1 MSNYN
6 ILSWNVNSIRALV
19 KKLDLNEVLKNVN
32 IFCIG
37 ETKLSCSN
45 TDSTDLSVVKDLK
58 EQIKGFRYRYYS
70 TCSRKKGYSGT
81 AIWSK
86 KKPID
91 IQYGLGI
98 EELDNEGRV
107 ITLEFDKFYL
117 LHVYTPNSGEVLAR
131 LDYRVKT
138 WDVEFRKFIKK
149 LQEKKPIIVCGDLNC
164 ANEDIDIHSPKTNKR
179 SAGFT
184 DEERKSFKKML
195 KDNNLID
202 SFRHFYPDKVQYTYW
217 SYRTRARLNNKGWRI
232 DYFLVDNKI
241 LNKIKKSL
249 ILDKIMGS
257 DHCPIK
263 LNIFI

>member
-1 MSNYN
+1 MNKYN
-6 ILSWNVNSIRALV
+6 ILAWNVNSIRALV
-19 KKLDLNEVLKNVN
+19 KKIDLNDILKNVN

-37 ETKLSCSN
+37 ETKLSCP
-45 TDSTDLSVVKDLK
+45 DLVVQKNLK
-58 EQIKGFRYRYYS
+58 EKIKGFKYRYYS

-86 KKPID
+86 KKPLNVL
-91 IQYGLGI
+91 YGLDI
-98 EELDNEGRV
+98 EELDNEGRI

-131 LDYRVKT
+131 LDYRVKK
-138 WDVEFRKFIKK
+138 WDVAFRKFIKK
-149 LQEKKPIIVCGDLNC
+149 LQEKKPIIICGDLNC

-184 DEERKSFKKML
+184 DEERKSFKIML
-195 KDNNLID
+195 KENNLID
-202 SFRHFYPDKVQYTYW
+202 SFRHFNPEEIMYSYW

-232 DYFLVDNKI
+232 DYFLLDVRL

-257 DHCPIK
+257 DHCPIQLK
-263 LNIFI
+263 FNI

>member
-19 KKLDLNEVLKNVN
+19 KKLDLNKILKNVN

-37 ETKLSCSN
+37 ETKLSCPDIDVQKN
-45 TDSTDLSVVKDLK
+45 LKDH
-58 EQIKGFRYRYYS
+58 IKGFRYRFYS
-70 TCSRKKGYSGT
+70 TSSRKKGYSGT

-86 KKPID
+86 KKPLNVL
-91 IQYGLGI
+91 YGLGI

-107 ITLEFDKFYL
+107 ITLEFDNFYL

-138 WDVEFRKFIKK
+138 WDIAFRKFIKK
-149 LQEKKPIIVCGDLNC
+149 LQENKPIIICGDLNC
-164 ANEDIDIHSPKTNKR
+164 AHEEIDIHSPKTNKR

-184 DEERKSFKKML
+184 DEERKSFTKLL

-202 SFRHFYPDKVQYTYW
+202 TFRYMFPDKVQYTYW
-217 SYRTRARLNNKGWRI
+217 NYRSRARDNNKGWRI
-232 DYFLVDNKI
+232 DYFLVDKRI

-249 ILDKIMGS
+249 ILYKVMGS
-257 DHCPIK
+257 DHCPIQLK
-263 LNIFI
+263 FNI

>member
-6 ILSWNVNSIRALV
+6 ILAWNVNSIRALV
-19 KKLDLNEVLKNVN
+19 KKIDLNDILKNVN

-37 ETKLSCSN
+37 ETKLSCP
-45 TDSTDLSVVKDLK
+45 DLVVQK
-58 EQIKGFRYRYYS
+58 ELEEKIKGFGYRYYS

-86 KKPID
+86 KKPNNVL
-91 IQYGLGI
+91 YGLGI

-117 LHVYTPNSGEVLAR
+117 LHVYTPNSGEALAR
-131 LDYRVKT
+131 LDYRVKI
-138 WDVEFRKFIKK
+138 WDVAFRKFIKK

-184 DEERKSFKKML
+184 DEERKSFKKIL

-202 SFRHFYPDKVQYTYW
+202 SFRYFNKDKVQYTYW

-257 DHCPIK
+257 DHCPIQLK
-263 LNIFI
+263 FNI